1 MLAGLVRQGAVAR
14 DVAAL
19 VKRLKRPEKK
29 LTTSTE
35 DEVRQVLSY
44 VEHDRL
50 GHAWHLALAGLRRG
64 EISGLRWSNITL
76 DDAVDT
82 GELTIENNRVS
93 VGGAVHN
100 TDPKTDRSARTLP
113 LSPTLAKTLKRARG
127 DPGSR
132 TASSRS

>member
-1 MLAGLVRQGAVAR
+1 M
-14 DVAAL
+14 
-19 VKRLKRPEKK
+19 
-29 LTTSTE
+29 
-35 DEVRQVLSY
+35 RQVLSY
-44 VEHDRL
+44 VEHDCL

-76 DDAVDT
+76 DDAMDT

-113 LSPTLAKTLKRARG
+113 LSPTVAKTLKRAKAIEAA
-127 DPGSR
+127 DALK
-132 TASSRS
+132 TAAVTLQRVVTPS